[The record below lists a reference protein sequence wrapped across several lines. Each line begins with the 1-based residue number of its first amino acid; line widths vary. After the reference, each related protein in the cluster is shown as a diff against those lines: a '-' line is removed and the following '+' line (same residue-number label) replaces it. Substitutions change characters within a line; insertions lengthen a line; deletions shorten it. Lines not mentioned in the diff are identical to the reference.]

1 VTVPTEFSI
10 GEAAAI
16 VGVHAHT
23 LRAWERRYAVVLPS
37 RSRSNQRRYTI
48 EDIRLLRAVKEAI
61 GERSRS
67 VKRVV
72 QQVGSGHGDAAHST
86 AAPRPALSSSRQSV
100 WRTAMDLV
108 PVIVLLVG
116 PDGQVVDT
124 NAAAEVDL
132 GVPGEQLRGRPFVD
146 LVAPDQRGQAAEVCF
161 QPLRERRGLQL
172 QVRRGTSPM
181 TYVFDCWPVRTAAKH
196 QVLVVVGHQLAS

>member
-1 VTVPTEFSI
+1 MADRDLEPPGLQPAALTALSVTVPAEFTI

-16 VGVHAHT
+16 VGVQPHT

-67 VKRVV
+67 VGRVV
-72 QQVGSGHGDAAHST
+72 QQAGGGHLDAGHST
-86 AAPRPALSSSRQSV
+86 ATLQPALSSSQQSV

-116 PDGQVVDT
+116 LDGQVVDT

-132 GVPGEQLRGRPFVD
+132 GVPREQLRGRP
-146 LVAPDQRGQAAEVCF
+146 
-161 QPLRERRGLQL
+161 
-172 QVRRGTSPM
+172 
-181 TYVFDCWPVRTAAKH
+181 
-196 QVLVVVGHQLAS
+196 